1 MTGGAE
7 SVAAAGQGQTTVQC
21 RAPGVADGVGDRL
34 GDGVGDRLG
43 DGVGD
48 RLGDGVADGLRPRR
62 PGQRGRGRRGTGT
75 GPASST
81 LVQTRRPTLSASLTI
96 ASSSTVR
103 ILRSRITNSPSI
115 ITDSMS
121 DPWPL

>member
-21 RAPGVADGVGDRL
+21 RAPGVADGVGD
-34 GDGVGDRLG
+34 GVGDRLG

-48 RLGDGVADGLRPRR
+48 RLRPRR

-121 DPWPL
+121 D